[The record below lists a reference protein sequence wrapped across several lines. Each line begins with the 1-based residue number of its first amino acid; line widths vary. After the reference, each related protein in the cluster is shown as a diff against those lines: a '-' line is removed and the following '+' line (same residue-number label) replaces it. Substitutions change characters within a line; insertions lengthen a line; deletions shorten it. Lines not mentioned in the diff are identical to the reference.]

1 MLGAAM
7 QAFIEEVSRQIN
19 TITDKVSKFLNIRQ
33 MELTTN
39 AEVFK
44 LLSRQLMTKT
54 WQNHVCL

>member
-19 TITDKVSKFLNIRQ
+19 TVTDKVSKFLNIRQ

-54 WQNHVCL
+54 W